1 MDVKIETLRTTT
13 NVKNLLT
20 RIKAVTGI
28 QYWNVICR
36 WGLCLSIKQSTLP
49 RIIEEKLDGIE
60 IDYDVFVGKNKII
73 YTQLLINDLQKH
85 KIEITK
91 ENLYKYL
98 YAHVNRGVSI
108 IYNYKMKSISDLA
121 SLIAK

>member
-49 RIIEEKLDGIE
+49 RLIEEKLDGIE
-60 IDYDVFVGKNKII
+60 IDYDVFVGKNKTI

>member
-20 RIKAVTGI
+20 RIKGVTGI

-49 RIIEEKLDGIE
+49 RIVEEKLDGIE

-108 IYNYKMKSISDLA
+108 IYNYKMKNISDLA
-121 SLIAK
+121 SLLVK

>member
-20 RIKAVTGI
+20 RIKAFTGI

-60 IDYDVFVGKNKII
+60 IDYDVFVGKNKTI

-108 IYNYKMKSISDLA
+108 IYNYKMKSISDLYG
-121 SLIAK
+121 SLK

>member
-20 RIKAVTGI
+20 RIKGVTGI

-49 RIIEEKLDGIE
+49 RLIEEKLDGIE
-60 IDYDVFVGKNKII
+60 IDYDVFVGKNKTI

>member
-20 RIKAVTGI
+20 RIKGVTGI

>member
-20 RIKAVTGI
+20 RIKAFTGI

-49 RIIEEKLDGIE
+49 RLIEEKLDGIE
-60 IDYDVFVGKNKII
+60 IDYDVFVGKNKTI

-85 KIEITK
+85 KIEINK

>member
-20 RIKAVTGI
+20 RIKAFTGI

-49 RIIEEKLDGIE
+49 RLIEEKLDGIE
-60 IDYDVFVGKNKII
+60 IDYDVFVGKNKTI

>member
-20 RIKAVTGI
+20 RIKGVTGI

-49 RIIEEKLDGIE
+49 RIVEEKLDGIE

-108 IYNYKMKSISDLA
+108 IYNYKMKSISDLYKN
-121 SLIAK
+121 IN